1 MAYERSRR
9 RSSVAL
15 NLTPLID
22 VVFLLLVFFLLT
34 AHFVQ
39 EKQIDVKLP
48 KAESS
53 ESFEEEMKIE
63 VVISEDGVIR
73 IDEQIVAVDDLKE
86 TLQKRVTSAVNKSVV
101 LRADATTHLELA
113 VKVMDASRLAGA
125 QSVEIL
131 TETP

>member
-1 MAYERSRR
+1 MGYERSKR

-39 EKQIDVKLP
+39 EKQIDIKLP

-53 ESFEEEMKIE
+53 ESFDEEKKIE
-63 VVISEDGVIR
+63 VIISDDGVIR
-73 IDEQIVAVDDLKE
+73 IDEQIIAVDDLKD
-86 TLQKRVTSAVNKSVV
+86 TLQRRVTAAINKSVV

>member
-9 RSSVAL
+9 RSGVAL